1 MREACFFQ
9 DLGFYEIANVDG
21 MITFLENRKNGFPNY
36 LNSLKR
42 ESHDVESLGK
52 QVGAV
57 VMNANPFTMGH
68 LFLVEEAAKKCE
80 ILHVF
85 VVSEDCSMFPFSVR
99 QDLVKKG
106 TAHLKNV
113 ICHASG
119 PYIISQGTFPSYF
132 LKEEAVVCEAHAKLD
147 IAIFEIIARELGI
160 TNRFVGEEKKSMVT
174 SMYNRVMLEQLN
186 KVGIKA
192 EEIPRKKINE
202 EVISAS
208 KVRQWI
214 HDGQLESVCPF
225 VPKTTWEYLYSEEAR
240 PVLEAIQKAQD
251 VIHY

>member
-1 MREACFFQ
+1 M
-9 DLGFYEIANVDG
+9 
-21 MITFLENRKNGFPNY
+21 
-36 LNSLKR
+36 
-42 ESHDVESLGK
+42 
-52 QVGAV
+52 
-57 VMNANPFTMGH
+57 
-68 LFLVEEAAKKCE
+68 
-80 ILHVF
+80 
-85 VVSEDCSMFPFSVR
+85 
-99 QDLVKKG
+99 
-106 TAHLKNV
+106 

-147 IAIFEIIARELGI
+147 IAIFKIIARELGI

-240 PVLEAIQKAQD
+240 PVLEAIAKGAGRHTLLIIKRCEDGNQKSTGYRHDGSEGSKSIPPAG
-251 VIHY
+251 INTEI

>member
-9 DLGFYEIANVDG
+9 DLGFYEIAKCRWDDYLFG
-21 MITFLENRKNGFPNY
+21 EQENGFPNY

-119 PYIISQGTFPSYF
+119 PYINFTGNVSQLFS
-132 LKEEAVVCEAHAKLD
+132 
-147 IAIFEIIARELGI
+147 
-160 TNRFVGEEKKSMVT
+160 
-174 SMYNRVMLEQLN
+174 
-186 KVGIKA
+186 
-192 EEIPRKKINE
+192 
-202 EVISAS
+202 
-208 KVRQWI
+208 
-214 HDGQLESVCPF
+214 
-225 VPKTTWEYLYSEEAR
+225 
-240 PVLEAIQKAQD
+240 
-251 VIHY
+251 